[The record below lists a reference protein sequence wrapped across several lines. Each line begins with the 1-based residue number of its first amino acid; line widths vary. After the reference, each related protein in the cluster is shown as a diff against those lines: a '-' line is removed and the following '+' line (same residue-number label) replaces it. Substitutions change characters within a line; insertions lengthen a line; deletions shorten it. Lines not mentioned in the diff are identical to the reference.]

1 MKLNDKVSEKLKNKV
16 IYELDISNVVAGTK
30 YRGEFEEK
38 LKKILKKVKE
48 DPNAIIFIDEIHNII
63 GAGGAEGA
71 IDASNILKPY
81 LSRGEIQLIGAT
93 TFDEYSK
100 IFEKEKAL
108 ERRFQVI
115 KLLELSKQK
124 TIKVLYHIIDSYKK
138 FHNLEIEENLLEN
151 IVNLTNHYMTTR
163 FFPDKAIDVLDSSFV
178 KAKQLDKK
186 FG

>member
-1 MKLNDKVSEKLKNKV
+1 ME
-16 IYELDISNVVAGTK
+16 
-30 YRGEFEEK
+30 
-38 LKKILKKVKE
+38 
-48 DPNAIIFIDEIHNII
+48 
-63 GAGGAEGA
+63 
-71 IDASNILKPY
+71 
-81 LSRGEIQLIGAT
+81 Q
-93 TFDEYSK
+93 

-124 TIKVLYHIIDSYKK
+124 TINVLYHIIDSYKK
-138 FHNLEIEENLLEN
+138 FHNLEIEDNLLEN

-186 FG
+186 IVTKEDVIEVIEKHTSKKLIL